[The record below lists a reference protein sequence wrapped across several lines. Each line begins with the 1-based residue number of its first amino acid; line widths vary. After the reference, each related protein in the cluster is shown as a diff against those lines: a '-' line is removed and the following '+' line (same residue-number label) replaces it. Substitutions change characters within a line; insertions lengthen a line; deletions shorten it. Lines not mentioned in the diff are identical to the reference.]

1 MASIIGGEMLEGE
14 NVSSG
19 SRLEYLLPA
28 TLRTDWWCGGAGL
41 YSLFSLDVTSLHYTI
56 VPMFHWIFSTIEMV
70 SSITYNE

>member
-28 TLRTDWWCGGAGL
+28 TLRTDWWWCGGAGL
-41 YSLFSLDVTSLHYTI
+41 YSLFSLDVTSLHCSSD
-56 VPMFHWIFSTIEMV
+56 VSLDIFTHRNGLFYHV
-70 SSITYNE
+70 Q